1 MKGMMK
7 MCYEL
12 LKDNMDKLEENYYI
26 SGYADSRFIT
36 HDLTESQ
43 IEERYSKITSIYD
56 NLDPY
61 KMNRY
66 CRVGDG
72 AYFTIIRDRN
82 GIRDTVATIY
92 TEKKINV
99 GEYNLYMFKHV
110 DMYLEQK
117 NRILSLIKTFMAMQG
132 LIKCNIIGK

>member
-1 MKGMMK
+1 MNDAPFLAGHSTK

-66 CRVGDG
+66 CCVERC
-72 AYFTIIRDRN
+72 TIFGGSFN
-82 GIRDTVATIY
+82 F
-92 TEKKINV
+92 
-99 GEYNLYMFKHV
+99 NL
-110 DMYLEQK
+110 
-117 NRILSLIKTFMAMQG
+117 G
-132 LIKCNIIGK
+132 LICRLTLLMVSSSCSKPFAGRYAA